1 MNQWILFKNTRNM
14 WLGHPSPCPKPNWES
29 AAKNRLEGL
38 LQIDPEKRFS
48 PEMALSQAFL
58 HKEHPSMVHTVHTRP
73 LETEEV
79 VNNSWLLMI
88 FPGVWINEFGF
99 VFAEGIIFRNFLI
112 ISAITCRTIL
122 SKWIAWNSAVQVHET
137 FQVSPSMKGRKG
149 KWLTSRNCGWTKG
162 FFWILWNQ
170 KIGGN
175 DPIWWAYMFQMV
187 FCTT

>member
-1 MNQWILFKNTRNM
+1 MNIVQKYSEHVI
-14 WLGHPSPCPKPNWES
+14 GASES
-29 AAKNRLEGL
+29 LSETELRIRGENRLEGL